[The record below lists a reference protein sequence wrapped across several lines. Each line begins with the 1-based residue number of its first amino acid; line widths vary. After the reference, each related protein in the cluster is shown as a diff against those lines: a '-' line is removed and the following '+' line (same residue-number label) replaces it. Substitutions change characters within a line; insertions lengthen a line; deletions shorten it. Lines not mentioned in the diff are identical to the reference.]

1 MKKTLIIILFLL
13 NANSLFGQNN
23 NRFIFASSYGLSY
36 IDYGGKFYAL
46 PPEFETN
53 NIVTDINSIGTVMG
67 FELDYN
73 IKNNNY
79 VGVGFSRQ
87 HHSKKV
93 NNTFY
98 FNNNEFTLDN
108 YQSNLNKT
116 LIDIRYKRV
125 YKYFTWSAGLFYFW
139 ESYAT
144 PSIYTNDSGGVNI
157 ILDNSYNNKDQFGF
171 YASAGCLFPIK
182 NNINL
187 GIQTKAYYSFA
198 GIETIS
204 LAPFIAFR
212 F

>member
-1 MKKTLIIILFLL
+1 MKKLSIFVLFLL
-13 NANSLFGQNN
+13 SVNSLFGQEK
-23 NRFIFASSYGLSY
+23 NRFIFTSSYGLSY
-36 IDYGGKFYAL
+36 IDYGGKIYAL
-46 PPEFETN
+46 PPEVNN
-53 NIVTDINSIGTVMG
+53 NIVTEINSIGSVMG
-67 FELDYN
+67 LELDYSV
-73 IKNNNY
+73 KNNNY
-79 VGVGFSRQ
+79 IGIGFSRQ

-98 FNNNEFTLDN
+98 YDNNEFTLNN
-108 YQSNLNKT
+108 YQFNLNKT
-116 LIDIRYKRV
+116 LIDVRYKKV